1 VRGIRLGAIVR
12 TNGQLNGQLKG
23 QLNGQLNGSQKETLY
38 FIKQHEGLNTTNIA
52 AGMQKPFRTV
62 DKHIR
67 VLLQLELI
75 ERRGNKK
82 TGGYYIIDNTNS
94 KA

>member
-1 VRGIRLGAIVR
+1 
-12 TNGQLNGQLKG
+12 
-23 QLNGQLNGSQKETLY
+23 LY

-75 ERRGNKK
+75 ERRGSKK
-82 TGGYYIIDNTNS
+82 TSRANCYSPVRELVRFQIKYIFARKNDI
-94 KA
+94 